1 MTDTQVG
8 QSVGQL
14 VGQEDNQP
22 VGREPQPLAVI
33 FGGPSVEHTIS
44 IRSAR
49 AVIAA
54 ADPQR
59 WRIVPLAVTR
69 GGGWLSPSETTELLA
84 QIESGAPEEVR
95 TTRPLDAVQA
105 ARCIADCDAV
115 FPLVH
120 GAWGEDGVLQG
131 FLETLGV
138 PYVGPGV
145 AASALAMNKA
155 ACKPIFEAA
164 GIPVAPS
171 LALPL
176 AVWRRDPLAAQRDAA
191 SLGYPLFVKP
201 SSGGSS
207 IGATRVESLEEL
219 SDAFQAAFDCDHT
232 ALVESAM
239 PEAREIECA
248 ILGNSLPHA
257 SVLGE
262 VRTPRPFYDYV
273 AKYEDPQTELIVPAD
288 VGPDVAER
296 IRRYSLAAF
305 EAVGA
310 RGMARADFLLGRGGE
325 LWLGELNTIPGFTS
339 SSMYPRLW
347 DACGLRFPALVT
359 RLVELALERTGCFE
373 AAR

>member
-1 MTDTQVG
+1 MTDTQTGGQVG
-8 QSVGQL
+8 QARQA
-14 VGQEDNQP
+14 
-22 VGREPQPLAVI
+22 LAVI

-54 ADPQR
+54 ADPER
-59 WRIVPLAVTR
+59 WRVVPLAVTR
-69 GGGWLSPSETTELLA
+69 GGDWLSPTDSADLLA
-84 QIESGAPEEVR
+84 RIESGAAEEVV
-95 TTRPLDAVQA
+95 TAKPLDAVQA
-105 ARCIADCDAV
+105 AEHLAECDAA

-120 GAWGEDGVLQG
+120 GAWGEDGALQG
-131 FLETLGV
+131 FLETVGV

-176 AVWRRDPLAAQRDAA
+176 AVWRRDPIAAQRDAA
-191 SLGYPLFVKP
+191 ALGYPLFVKP

-219 SDAFQAAFDCDHT
+219 PDAFQAAFDCDYT

-239 PEAREIECA
+239 PNPREIECA

-262 VRTPRPFYDYV
+262 VRTSRPFYDYV
-273 AKYEDPQTELIVPAD
+273 AKYEDPDTELLVPAELS
-288 VGPDVAER
+288 PDVAER
-296 IRRYSLAAF
+296 IRSYSLAAF

-310 RGMARADFLLGRGGE
+310 RGMARADFLLGPGGE

-347 DACGLRFPALVT
+347 DACGLQFPALVT
-359 RLVELALERTGCFE
+359 RLVDLALESGRCFE
-373 AAR
+373 GSR